1 MTAVG
6 YDQVEHLVRIPV
18 EVDGVGPLPFLVDTG
33 IGVSVVSPVVAERL
47 GLEPTGEQH
56 TGRRMSGQAVT
67 TPLVRLPALSVGGHA
82 ITGQVAGSIDL
93 GIPPDVAVGIL
104 GLRALP
110 RFVLDAGERTL
121 TVLAGDDPLSW
132 PPDDHRD
139 AAATADVEPAADGA
153 GAGPAAAAR
162 GWASV
167 PLHVEDDGPSTDPF
181 VDLELPSGRV
191 VRVEVDTGSEALIL
205 DTRFLPDCGID
216 PDTVEFVSG
225 TDQTGAPWRRHI
237 ADIAGAVALA
247 GAPGTRQESP
257 RVIFQE
263 IIHDGLV
270 GTAFLLRTALAVDVP
285 GRRLALRVPAS
296 GAEPDA

>member
-6 YDQVEHLVRIPV
+6 HDQVEHLVRIPV

-110 RFVLDAGERTL
+110 RFVLDADARTL
-121 TVLAGDDPLSW
+121 TALPDDGLAW
-132 PPDDHRD
+132 PP
-139 AAATADVEPAADGA
+139 AEQT
-153 GAGPAAAAR
+153 AGPGTAGTAPHAVATGRDPSAR
-162 GWASV
+162 DWASV
-167 PLHVEDDGPSTDPF
+167 PLHVADDGPSTDPF

-216 PDTVEFVSG
+216 PDTVEYVSG

-237 ADIAGAVALA
+237 TDIAGAVALA
-247 GAPGTRQESP
+247 GAPNSRQESP

-270 GTAFLLRTALAVDVP
+270 GTAFLLRSALAVDVP
-285 GRRLALRVPAS
+285 GRRLALRVPDAT
-296 GAEPDA
+296 GAPPDA